1 MSPALL
7 FVQILWNLQVLCSE
21 VGSKYQLRNKDIFL
35 AERER
40 EILSMYVHVSMYS
53 LWLGDREKERERR
66 EIYICIYVQKCILF
80 ALQKAHSMIHP
91 QFQCESLMSSTY
103 DSDLSQNGN
112 FIFMSSS
119 SEYRFAQPMTV
130 EYFTH
135 LRACLHRGHFHLK
148 LTS

>member
-40 EILSMYVHVSMYS
+40 FYRCMYMSVCILFDLEIE
-53 LWLGDREKERERR
+53 RKRERG
-66 EIYICIYVQKCILF
+66 EKYISVFMYKCILF